1 MAASVANFKALT
13 LLTVGSRTPC
23 LKLCLTSP
31 LNKSN
36 PLNLYPFSSTY
47 NYYDLLCNTLSLL
60 IKSIESLAALV
71 ANVLGI
77 IVNASANSATAI
89 YSFDSNDLE

>member
-1 MAASVANFKALT
+1 
-13 LLTVGSRTPC
+13 
-23 LKLCLTSP
+23 
-31 LNKSN
+31 
-36 PLNLYPFSSTY
+36 
-47 NYYDLLCNTLSLL
+47 LLCNTLSLL